1 MEQTISKQLL
11 PDKNIHQKFCHGK
24 KSDHVLAEL
33 RHPTA
38 ITTAL
43 HCTSDTLRTGVLSG
57 RAEDHSAAVLSAL
70 GAMTGAPRKMS
81 SSQKLKSQII
91 CDVAVPI
98 NRETIRT

>member
-24 KSDHVLAEL
+24 QSDHVLAEL

-57 RAEDHSAAVLSAL
+57 RADDRSAAVLSL
-70 GAMTGAPRKMS
+70 CEPSPGLPEKFHHH
-81 SSQKLKSQII
+81 K
-91 CDVAVPI
+91 
-98 NRETIRT
+98 N